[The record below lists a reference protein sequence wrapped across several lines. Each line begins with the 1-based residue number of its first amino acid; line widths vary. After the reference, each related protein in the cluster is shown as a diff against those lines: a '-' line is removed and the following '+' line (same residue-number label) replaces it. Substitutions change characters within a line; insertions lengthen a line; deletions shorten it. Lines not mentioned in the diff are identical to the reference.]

1 MTWKE
6 LKDKISLMTEEEQQ
20 KEVAVWG
27 ENMNLMKDCSLEKT
41 NEDMYYNSEWN
52 YTREE
57 SELEPEDK
65 NDPDVHRVYEAG
77 MHYIY
82 SLRNAIKKAENKQ
95 NEADLALQ
103 SIWKHLA
110 FSGFRD
116 IEPNLSMTPGNEIM
130 LEWNCSEMNANE
142 IIDCME
148 SAGYI
153 TPDDFIGVLD

>member
-1 MTWKE
+1 
-6 LKDKISLMTEEEQQ
+6 
-20 KEVAVWG
+20 
-27 ENMNLMKDCSLEKT
+27 MNK
-41 NEDMYYNSEWN
+41 
-52 YTREE
+52 R
-57 SELEPEDK
+57 
-65 NDPDVHRVYEAG
+65 
-77 MHYIY
+77 
-82 SLRNAIKKAENKQ
+82 LRNAIKKAENKQ

-153 TPDDFIGVLD
+153 TPDDFIGSVRLKYKIIKREDIGKAAKIYQEKDMISGQVKA

>member
-1 MTWKE
+1 M
-6 LKDKISLMTEEEQQ
+6 I
-20 KEVAVWG
+20 
-27 ENMNLMKDCSLEKT
+27 MNKK
-41 NEDMYYNSEWN
+41 
-52 YTREE
+52 
-57 SELEPEDK
+57 
-65 NDPDVHRVYEAG
+65 
-77 MHYIY
+77 
-82 SLRNAIKKAENKQ
+82 LRNAIKKAENKQ